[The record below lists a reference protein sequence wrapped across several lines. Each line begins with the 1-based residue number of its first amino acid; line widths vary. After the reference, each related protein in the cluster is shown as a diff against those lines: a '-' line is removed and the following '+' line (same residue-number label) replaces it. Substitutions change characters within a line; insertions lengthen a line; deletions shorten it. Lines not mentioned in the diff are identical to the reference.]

1 MQPLPVATSGRA
13 GVRPSLLR
21 RWRRDASGTTA
32 IEFAFVAGP
41 FLMLLF
47 GILGVGLFFFTTF
60 SLENAV
66 ERTGRLIRTGQ
77 VQQGGMNGQ
86 QFKEKVCEYAPAF
99 VDCLNKL
106 RVNVLNFPDSEA
118 IGPSTMAQCLDQDG
132 NLSDVTSFEPGEADQ
147 VVLIWVCYEWS
158 LASNIPYLNLGN
170 MGNGSRLIQAA
181 TTFRTE
187 PFN

>member
-1 MQPLPVATSGRA
+1 MQPLSDASPGHRW
-13 GVRPSLLR
+13 SLPC
-21 RWRRDASGTTA
+21 RWRRDESGTTA
-32 IEFAFVAGP
+32 IEFAMVAGP

-47 GILGVGLFFFTTF
+47 GIMGVGLFFFTTF

-77 VQQGGMNGQ
+77 VQQSGMNGQ
-86 QFKEKVCEYAPAF
+86 QFKEKVCEIVPGF
-99 VDCLNKL
+99 VDCVNKL

-118 IGPSTMAQCLDQDG
+118 IGPGTTAQCLDQDD
-132 NLSDVTSFEPGEADQ
+132 NLSDVTNFEVGGPQQ

-158 LASNIPYLNLGN
+158 LASKIPYLNLGN
-170 MGNGSRLIQAA
+170 MANGSRLIQAA

-187 PFN
+187 PFNE

>member
-1 MQPLPVATSGRA
+1 MLPALETPAVAVSHK
-13 GVRPSLLR
+13 PSLLR
-21 RWRRDASGTTA
+21 RWRRDRSGTTA
-32 IEFAFVAGP
+32 IEFAFVATP

-47 GILGVGLFFFTTF
+47 GIMGVGLYFFTTF

-77 VQQGGMNGQ
+77 VQQGGMSAY
-86 QFKEKVCEYAPAF
+86 QFKQKVCELAPAF
-99 VDCLNKL
+99 VECVTKL
-106 RVNVLNFPDSEA
+106 RVNVLNFPDSDS
-118 IGPSTMAQCLDQDG
+118 IGPGTAAQCLDAGG
-132 NLSDVTSFEPGEADQ
+132 NLNDVTRFEPGDADE

-158 LASNIPYLNLGN
+158 LASKIPYLNLGD
-170 MGNGSRLIQAA
+170 MANGSRLIQAA

>member
-1 MQPLPVATSGRA
+1 MLPLSDSTSDGRW
-13 GVRPSLLR
+13 SLAR

-41 FLMLLF
+41 FLLLLF
-47 GILGVGLFFFTTF
+47 GIMGVGLFFFTTF
-60 SLENAV
+60 ALENAV

-77 VQQGGMNGQ
+77 VQQGGMTAQ
-86 QFKEKVCEYAPAF
+86 QFKEKVCELTPGF
-99 VDCLNKL
+99 VDCVNKL

-118 IGPSTMAQCLDQDG
+118 IGSDVMAQCLDSDD
-132 NLSDVTSFEPGEADQ
+132 NLSDETSFEPGEADQ

-158 LASNIPYLNLGN
+158 LASKIPYLNLGD

-187 PFN
+187 PYN

>member
-1 MQPLPVATSGRA
+1 MQPPSDASLAPARVSR
-13 GVRPSLLR
+13 SLLR

-32 IEFAFVAGP
+32 VEFAFVAGP

-47 GILGVGLFFFTTF
+47 GIMGVGLFFFTNF

-77 VQQGGMNGQ
+77 VQQGGMTGQ
-86 QFKEKVCEYAPAF
+86 QFKEKVCELAPAF
-99 VDCLNKL
+99 VDCVNKL

-118 IGPSTMAQCLDQDG
+118 IGPATTPQCLDADG
-132 NLSDVTSFEPGEADQ
+132 NLSDVTTFEPGEADE

-158 LASNIPYLNLGN
+158 LASKIPYLNLGN

-187 PFN
+187 PYN

>member
-1 MQPLPVATSGRA
+1 
-13 GVRPSLLR
+13 
-21 RWRRDASGTTA
+21 
-32 IEFAFVAGP
+32 
-41 FLMLLF
+41 MLLF

-77 VQQGGMNGQ
+77 VQQGGMTGQ

-132 NLSDVTSFEPGEADQ
+132 NLSDVTSYEPGEADQ

-158 LASNIPYLNLGN
+158 LAAKI
-170 MGNGSRLIQAA
+170 
-181 TTFRTE
+181 
-187 PFN
+187 